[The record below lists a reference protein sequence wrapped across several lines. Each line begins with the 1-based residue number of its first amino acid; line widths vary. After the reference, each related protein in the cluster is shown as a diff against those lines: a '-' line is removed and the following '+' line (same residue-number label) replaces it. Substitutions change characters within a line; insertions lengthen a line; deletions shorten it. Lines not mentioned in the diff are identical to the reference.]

1 MQPAAPPNATT
12 AAMAPPALLL
22 PHAWATAA
30 RASLDSEL
38 ARSLAV
44 GLVFMLV
51 GLLVRA

>member
-1 MQPAAPPNATT
+1 MSFLRLAENPRDVVAG
-12 AAMAPPALLL
+12 
-22 PHAWATAA
+22 
-30 RASLDSEL
+30 SLDSEL

>member
-1 MQPAAPPNATT
+1 
-12 AAMAPPALLL
+12 MAPPALLL